1 MSQQRE
7 ASLPSQEG
15 QAIAGLRA
23 RRSLWGQVLLFFR
36 KKPLGAVGATMA
48 LFIVIVAIFA
58 PAIQTRAINLTD
70 HTQLY
75 ATPSSEMLL
84 GGDHLGRDMFSR
96 LVAGSRISIRVGL
109 ISALLGCTIGLIVGV
124 SSAYFGG
131 IYDLVLQR
139 VIDSVIAFPGLVLAL
154 ALMAALGSSINNV
167 IIALSISFMPTT
179 VRLIRSQALAVKE
192 MDYVLAAHAVGAHSL
207 RIIFRHMIPN
217 VLAIWIVAFTFLMG
231 TAIIAE
237 ASLSFLGLGVGPDV
251 PSWGGMLRGATKN
264 YVGIGPWL
272 PVVPGLAIFIVVF
285 SWNVLG
291 DSLRDVLDPRLR
303 GTQ

>member
-1 MSQQRE
+1 MRQQGEVSQGFE
-7 ASLPSQEG
+7 PE
-15 QAIAGLRA
+15 QAIPEMRA
-23 RRSLWGQVLLFFR
+23 KRSMVGHILLFLR
-36 KKPLGAVGATMA
+36 TKQLGAVGAIMA
-48 LFIVIVAIFA
+48 LIIVIIAIFA
-58 PAIQTRAINLTD
+58 PLLQTHPVNLTD
-70 HTQLY
+70 HTKLY
-75 ATPSSEMLL
+75 APPSSEMLL
-84 GGDHLGRDMFSR
+84 GADNLGRDMFSR
-96 LVAGSRISIRVGL
+96 LIAGSRISIRVGL
-109 ISALLGCTIGLIVGV
+109 LSALIGCTIGLIVGV

-139 VIDSVIAFPGLVLAL
+139 VIDAMIAFPGLVLAL

-167 IIALSISFMPTT
+167 IIALAISFMPTT
-179 VRLIRSQALAVKE
+179 VRLVRSQALAVKE
-192 MDYVLAAHAVGAHSL
+192 MDFVLAAHAVGASGT

-217 VLAIWIVAFTFLMG
+217 VFAIWIVTFTFLMG

-251 PSWGGMLRGATKN
+251 PSWGGMLRGTTKN

-272 PVVPGLAIFIVVF
+272 PVIPGLAIFFVVF

>member
-1 MSQQRE
+1 MRQQGEVSQGFE
-7 ASLPSQEG
+7 PE
-15 QAIAGLRA
+15 QAITQMRA
-23 RRSLWGQVLLFFR
+23 KRSMVSHILLFLR
-36 KKPLGAVGATMA
+36 TKRLGAVGAIMA
-48 LFIVIVAIFA
+48 LFIVVIAIFA
-58 PAIQTRAINLTD
+58 PLLQTHPVNLTD
-70 HTQLY
+70 HTKLY
-75 ATPSSEMLL
+75 EPPGSEMLL
-84 GGDHLGRDMFSR
+84 GADNLGRDMFSR
-96 LVAGSRISIRVGL
+96 LIAGSRISIRVGL
-109 ISALLGCTIGLIVGV
+109 LSALIGCTIGLIVGV

-131 IYDLVLQR
+131 IYDLILQR
-139 VIDSVIAFPGLVLAL
+139 VIDAMIAFPGLVLAL

-167 IIALSISFMPTT
+167 IIALAISFMPTT
-179 VRLIRSQALAVKE
+179 VRLVRSQSLAVKE
-192 MDYVLAAHAVGAHSL
+192 MDFVLAAHAVGASGA

-217 VLAIWIVAFTFLMG
+217 VFAIWIVTFTFLMG

-251 PSWGGMLRGATKN
+251 PSWGGMLRGTTKN

-272 PVVPGLAIFIVVF
+272 PVIPGLAIFFVVF

>member
-303 GTQ
+303 GSQ

>member
-36 KKPLGAVGATMA
+36 KKPLGALGATMA